1 MASLTS
7 QSGQFYFPDE
17 IFPEVKAPFRS
28 LPIAPHLKAQKI
40 TDDYEQTIR
49 SAISSVG
56 GTSAQGTVS
65 TSALDQTHRL
75 FRWARECLDFA
86 ESQPGVP
93 APIVG
98 SAVDIVKMVA
108 SLEGSKFGGA
118 AQYMCGLWHLFG
130 LFGNPK
136 STSKARELFLSAAK
150 AGYSRALYRLGS
162 DFESRGDTASAIT
175 YFDHGVKRGDAACCY
190 RIGMAYLRGHLGKEK
205 DIDTGMRLLEKASLI
220 ADPDCPQAAYMF
232 GLIQLGELT
241 NVVTLESGKAQTS
254 SGIMALERS
263 AWLGFGPALIR
274 IGQSWQG
281 GEKGYDSSVALR
293 YFHWAARQAQYARF
307 LSGGPVDSSN
317 PYTGVAEAEISKWM
331 LCGSEGV
338 FEPNEEWAFKFATMA
353 ADCSNPIAE
362 FAIGYFYEVGIYV
375 ESNIDTAL
383 EWYRVAAG
391 HDCKDAKERLKELEP
406 AQSEAAASEQGGA
419 QIGRRL
425 TRKDHERTLSI
436 RGRGSIRSSRRQL
449 RNKDSIL
456 ELDESKDMD
465 QQDQSVPQ
473 NVSAK
478 KDDEFDFGVTD
489 LNDAVQELQV
499 ASLPENA
506 PVPDSPHYQNQ
517 NQNQEEEPQL
527 QPRRMRSPE
536 VLQKP
541 RDRSTSPVKSASPG
555 RRYVSMAAADLSA
568 PPSIP
573 TVSNDTNRRVSVPNS
588 VSSVSPPVSLPPPP
602 TPPPKSASPPISIA
616 SSATVASSAS
626 AASASSLSSSTPSTA
641 SAASAATDSSSTPTG
656 GPVKTVRKRR
666 SAILANK
673 LKLLP
678 NKISSGFSSRSPSP
692 SHSSPE
698 MSPVQTPTTTSPNPS
713 TDDSE
718 PVKKL
723 GIKGDDAP
731 APVNNNLFENSAKL
745 PPPRRTMSPGSMAT
759 ASSASS
765 VNSSNVDMSP
775 LSSNTE
781 FSSAPTPQTP
791 PRTPDEKR
799 FPSQVHRSSPLSRS
813 RSAEKLAADKT
824 AAPKTNEAT
833 PLTFEEM
840 GIPAAKEDG
849 RDCIIM

>member
-1 MASLTS
+1 MTVVSPKRRSVIQYNMASLTS

-28 LPIAPHLKAQKI
+28 LPIAPHIKAQKI
-40 TDDYEQTIR
+40 TDDYETTIR
-49 SAISSVG
+49 SAISNVG
-56 GTSAQGTVS
+56 GTAGSGTVS

-136 STSKARELFLSAAK
+136 SSSKARDLFLSAAK

-162 DFESRGDTASAIT
+162 DFESRGDTTSAIT

-190 RIGMAYLRGHLGKEK
+190 RIGMAHLRGHLGKEK

-241 NVVTLESGKAQTS
+241 NVVTLDGAPQTS

-274 IGQSWQG
+274 VGQSWQG

-307 LSGGPVDSSN
+307 LNGGTVDSNN

-406 AQSEAAASEQGGA
+406 AQPEAAASEQGGA

-449 RNKDSIL
+449 RNKDSIQ
-456 ELDESKDMD
+456 ELDESKA
-465 QQDQSVPQ
+465 QDQSPDQ
-473 NVSAK
+473 PNK
-478 KDDEFDFGVTD
+478 KEDEFDFGVSD

-506 PVPDSPHYQNQ
+506 PVPESPREVQHH
-517 NQNQEEEPQL
+517 EEPQL

-541 RDRSTSPVKSASPG
+541 RDRSTSPVKGSSPG
-555 RRYVSMAAADLSA
+555 RRYVSMTAGDLA
-568 PPSIP
+568 PPPPSIG
-573 TVSNDTNRRVSVPNS
+573 SDNRRVSVPGS
-588 VSSVSPPVSLPPPP
+588 VGAAPPVSLPPPP
-602 TPPPKSASPPISIA
+602 PTPPPKPASPPISIA

-626 AASASSLSSSTPSTA
+626 ASSSTPTTA
-641 SAASAATDSSSTPTG
+641 TTDSSTTPTG

-673 LKLLP
+673 LKLIP
-678 NKISSGFSSRSPSP
+678 NKLSGFGSRSPSP

-698 MSPVQTPTTTSPNPS
+698 VSPVQTPTTSSPIPS
-713 TDDSE
+713 SDDSE

-723 GIKGDDAP
+723 GVRGDDS
-731 APVNNNLFENSAKL
+731 PVNSSLFDTSAKL
-745 PPPRRTMSPGSMAT
+745 PPPRRTMSPRSLAT

-765 VNSSNVDMSP
+765 INSNANMSP

-781 FSSAPTPQTP
+781 FSLGPTPQTP

-813 RSAEKLAADKT
+813 RSAEKLSDDKK
-824 AAPKTNEAT
+824 AAPKANEAT

-849 RDCIIM
+849 KDCIIM